1 MRRIDAV
8 RGRWR
13 ATRARVAGTR
23 SSSAEP
29 GRRQRGAA
37 AVEFAL
43 IAPILFVLVFGI
55 IDFGLYINA
64 NAVVTNATREGAR
77 AASLGANTSEIDSV
91 TRSALSELPAS
102 ASAVVV
108 LSCKTPAGSV
118 CSSYASGADAGGTAI
133 VEVQYQHPW
142 LTPLL
147 PSSGITI
154 DITSEM
160 RIE

>member
-8 RGRWR
+8 RERWR
-13 ATRARVAGTR
+13 AERARVARARASTD
-23 SSSAEP
+23 EP

-77 AASLGANTSEIDSV
+77 AASLGASTSEIDSV
-91 TRSALSELPAS
+91 TRSALGELPAS

-154 DITSEM
+154 DIKSEM